1 MFAHQSA
8 DAFAFV
14 TYYECEGTCQV
25 GFVIGGPGLAYQPDD
40 PDILF
45 FQEVDGA
52 GEIGFLGNQQVFGS
66 SCRRFDHGGVY
77 LSRFVQGNDDT
88 MYTCRFRAA
97 QERTEIVHILDG
109 IEDE

>member
-1 MFAHQSA
+1 MFAHQPA

-14 TYYECEGTCQV
+14 THYECEGTGQV
-25 GFVIGGPGLAYQPDD
+25 GFVIGGLGLANQSYD

-45 FQEVDGA
+45 FQEVDSA

-66 SCRRFDHGGVY
+66 SCRRFDYGGVY
-77 LSRFVQGNDDT
+77 LCRFVQGNDDT
-88 MYTCRFRAA
+88 MHPCRFRAA